1 MTVARQ
7 DLIPMLPKESSAEDV
22 TSGAGEP
29 MDSPMHTETHRRQAR
44 PFRQHDVTR
53 ALRAATAAGL
63 NVASVEIDP
72 ATGRITIRTGAE
84 QGGSGDLDRWLSKN
98 AH

>member
-1 MTVARQ
+1 MQ
-7 DLIPMLPKESSAEDV
+7 PKNISAGDV
-22 TSGAGEP
+22 TSGAGGP
-29 MDSPMHTETHRRQAR
+29 MDSPMHTQAHRRQAR

-63 NVASVEIDP
+63 NVTSVEIDP

-84 QGGSGDLDRWLSKN
+84 QGGSGELDRWLSKD